1 MNYCKNYDLPRSN
14 WLVHRVG
21 AMRFPSVHSITKNYV
36 DKFDLSTNPFIMS
49 SNNTWYY
56 INGIRART
64 WEVEQNP
71 DLLNFTVAPTEK
83 GESAYQLFTEAIQL
97 VKKEIVDFG
106 QLYIIVKYDG

>member
-1 MNYCKNYDLPRSN
+1 
-14 WLVHRVG
+14 
-21 AMRFPSVHSITKNYV
+21 MRFPSVHSITKDNV
-36 DKFDLSTNPFIMS
+36 DKLNLSTNPFMMS
-49 SNNTWYY
+49 SNNIWYY
-56 INGIRART
+56 INGIRERT

>member
-1 MNYCKNYDLPRSN
+1 
-14 WLVHRVG
+14 
-21 AMRFPSVHSITKNYV
+21 MRFPSVHSITKDNV
-36 DKFDLSTNPFIMS
+36 DKLNLSTNPFMMS
-49 SNNTWYY
+49 SNNIWYY
-56 INGIRART
+56 VNGIRART